1 MHTASV
7 KQDSAPETPTHDA
20 GLSDLPASLSAADA
34 SLIERA
40 LRWTAGFAGWSAAG
54 IAELVASAKL
64 KRHAR
69 GKSFVCGPDCSPES
83 LLVVSGYLVVSCV
96 REGLDGTESLSPLE
110 IVGPGRLMGGM
121 SLFDAGAE
129 DVRFHYRAMEDAV
142 LVRLPVPQLV
152 RLLDAQPRLWK
163 DMARMV
169 LKNQRASLS
178 NLLDHLT
185 GQLHERLAATIDQLA
200 TQHGVPAGAGVKFRF
215 RLTQSDLA
223 AMLQVTRQTTNKGLA
238 WLHQSGVI
246 SPDYNSI
253 TVLNRQELQRIA
265 GKGQRTL
272 AQLQP

>member
-1 MHTASV
+1 MQTDSM
-7 KQDSAPETPTHDA
+7 KQDSPSETSPRDSGFGDLTS
-20 GLSDLPASLSAADA
+20 GLSTADA

-54 IAELVASAKL
+54 IAELVASATL
-64 KRHAR
+64 KRYAR
-69 GKSFVCGPDCSPES
+69 GKSFVCGADNGPES

-96 REGLDGTESLSPLE
+96 REGTDGAENLSPLE
-110 IVGPGRLMGGM
+110 IIGPGRLMGGM
-121 SLFDAGAE
+121 NLFDTGAE

-142 LVRLPVPQLV
+142 LVRLPVTQLV

-169 LKNQRASLS
+169 LKSQRASLS

-200 TQHGVPAGAGVKFRF
+200 AQHGVPSGAGVKFRF
-215 RLTQSDLA
+215 RLTQGDLA

-238 WLHQSGVI
+238 WLHQCGVI

-253 TVLNRQELQRIA
+253 TVLNRDELQRIA
-265 GKGQRTL
+265 GKGQRAP
-272 AQLQP
+272 AQRA